1 MHKIKGFG
9 TLSMQEIIGLE
20 KEMHLNFPEDY
31 KQFLMNKNGGAPEE
45 NYLSTVISSHGEE
58 IVLGALLGINENENF
73 DLESWYKEYSDELM
87 DSSLIIGTEY
97 GSGLFVLI
105 CEGNQEGVYFWDNG
119 QELEGSSDEENV
131 YKLATSFSAFISGLK
146 LEK

>member
-9 TLSMQEIIGLE
+9 TLSMQEIVRLE
-20 KEMHLNFPEDY
+20 KEMHLNFPEEY
-31 KQFLMNKNGGAPEE
+31 KQFLMNKNGGVPEE
-45 NYLSTVISSHGEE
+45 NYLSTVIPSNGEE
-58 IVLGALLGINENENF
+58 IVLGALLGINDNDNF
-73 DLESWYKEYSDELM
+73 DLESWCKEYGDELM
-87 DSSLIIGTEY
+87 ESSLIIGTEY

-105 CEGNQEGVYFWDNG
+105 CESDQAGVYFWDNG

-131 YKLATSFSAFISGLK
+131 YKLATSFGAFISGLK

>member
-9 TLSMQEIIGLE
+9 ILSMQEITRLE
-20 KEMHLNFPEDY
+20 KDLYLNFPEDY
-31 KQFLMNKNGGAPEE
+31 KQFLMNKNGGVPEE
-45 NYLSTVISSHGEE
+45 NYLSMVIPSNGEE
-58 IVLGALLGINENENF
+58 IVLGALLGINEIDNF
-73 DLESWYKEYSDELM
+73 DLENWHKEYGDELM
-87 DSSLIIGTEY
+87 ESSLIIGTEY

-105 CEGNQEGVYFWDNG
+105 CEGDQEGLYFWDNG

-131 YKLATSFSAFISGLK
+131 YRLATSFSAFISGLK

>member
-9 TLSMQEIIGLE
+9 TLSMQEITRLE
-20 KEMHLNFPEDY
+20 KGLYLNFPEDY
-31 KQFLMNKNGGAPEE
+31 KQFLMNKNGGVPEE
-45 NYLSTVISSHGEE
+45 NYLSMVIPSHGEE
-58 IVLGALLGINENENF
+58 IVLGALLGINENDNF

-87 DSSLIIGTEY
+87 ESSLIIGTEY

-119 QELEGSSDEENV
+119 QGLEGSSDEENV
-131 YKLATSFSAFISGLK
+131 YKLATSFSAFVSGLE

>member
-9 TLSMQEIIGLE
+9 TLSMQQSIRLE

-31 KQFLMNKNGGAPEE
+31 KQFLMIKNGGVPEE
-45 NYLSTVISSHGEE
+45 NYLSMIIPFNGEE
-58 IVLGALLGINENENF
+58 IVLGALLGINENANF
-73 DLESWYKEYSDELM
+73 DLESWHKEYGDELM

-105 CEGNQEGVYFWDNG
+105 CEGNQEGVYFWDNR

-131 YKLATSFSAFISGLK
+131 YKLATSFSAFISRLK
-146 LEK
+146 PEK

>member
-9 TLSMQEIIGLE
+9 TLSMQEITRLE
-20 KEMHLNFPEDY
+20 KDLYLNFPEDY
-31 KQFLMNKNGGAPEE
+31 KQFLMNKNGGVPEE
-45 NYLSTVISSHGEE
+45 NYLSMVIPSHGEE
-58 IVLGALLGINENENF
+58 IVLGALLGINENDNF

-87 DSSLIIGTEY
+87 ESSLIIGTEY

-119 QELEGSSDEENV
+119 QVLEGSSDEENV
-131 YKLATSFSAFISGLK
+131 YKLATSFSAFVSGLE